1 MQYLELFSA
10 TRKDLAVKWWMQ
22 WYERRKGHQDERLIR
37 GQSNSRLFGW
47 WWRLCSLRTTS
58 SQLSDKI
65 QETVT
70 SNFAQALTLSLIPY
84 VHVFPSA
91 GLDPVFLRGDRVLR
105 VLQDVHNV
113 LPPASVTPQRNSR
126 YSKILCKGL
135 LPRLILTLFSWIAL
149 THCPVQSEILVPCC
163 PLFWL

>member
-10 TRKDLAVKWWMQ
+10 TGRDLAVKWWMQ
-22 WYERRKGHQDERLIR
+22 WYERRKGHQDKRLVS

-47 WWRLCSLRTTS
+47 RSLWSLRTAN
-58 SQLSDKI
+58 SQLLEKI
-65 QETVT
+65 QGTVT
-70 SNFAQALTLSLIPY
+70 SKFAQELTLSLIPY

-135 LPRLILTLFSWIAL
+135 LPWLILTLLSWIAL

>member
-10 TRKDLAVKWWMQ
+10 TGRDLAVKWWMQ
-22 WYERRKGHQDERLIR
+22 WYERRKGNQDETLVS

-47 WWRLCSLRTTS
+47 RSLCSLRTTN
-58 SQLSDKI
+58 SQLLGKI

-135 LPRLILTLFSWIAL
+135 PLWLILTLFSWIAL